1 MRSSTQWLGTLAT
14 LGFLLGAISGGVVLP
29 TSAFELPQPPI
40 AQSWPLKSAIAA
52 AGLTVIGLQVA
63 TTRR

>member
-29 TSAFELPQPPI
+29 TDGFELTQPPI
-40 AQSWPLKSAIAA
+40 TQSWPLKSAIAA
-52 AGLTVIGLQVA
+52 AGLTVIGLQAVV
-63 TTRR
+63 RR

>member
-14 LGFLLGAISGGVVLP
+14 LGFLIGAISGGLVLP
-29 TSAFELPQPPI
+29 TAGFELPQEPI

-52 AGLTVIGLQVA
+52 AGLTVIGLQV